1 MSASELLEK
10 TYSNEKEVK
19 SYNLPAEGF
28 LRLNQIIGSKDT
40 PAIIPVSRSTW
51 LTGVREG
58 RFPKSIKLSKRTTA
72 WKVADIRKLIEGEVA
87 Q

>member
-1 MSASELLEK
+1 M
-10 TYSNEKEVK
+10 N
-19 SYNLPAEGF
+19 NLPAEGF
-28 LRLNQIIGSKDT
+28 LRLNQIIGNKDA

-58 RFPKSIKLSKRTTA
+58 RFPKPVKLGKRTTA
-72 WKVADIRKLIEGEVA
+72 WRVTDIRALIEKDAA

>member
-1 MSASELLEK
+1 M
-10 TYSNEKEVK
+10 N
-19 SYNLPAEGF
+19 NLPAEGF
-28 LRLNQIIGSKDT
+28 LRLNQIIGNKDA

-58 RFPKSIKLSKRTTA
+58 RFPKPVKLGKRTTA
-72 WKVADIRKLIEGEVA
+72 WRVTDIRALIERNAA